1 MRTKVTASIIMLTIS
16 IAVQAKPEKI
26 TVTGVVEQYKAW
38 TEITDNNGSVMLP
51 LGGKEEKKL
60 LKKCKV
66 GVMCEVTAI
75 VDDAVDDADD
85 AAKVLDAKRVK

>member
-1 MRTKVTASIIMLTIS
+1 MLATS
-16 IAVQAKPEKI
+16 VAVQAQPEKI
-26 TVTGVVEQYKAW
+26 TVTGVVEQYRAW
-38 TEITDNNGSVMLP
+38 TSVTDNSGSVMLP

-60 LKKCKV
+60 LKKCKI
-66 GVMCEVTAI
+66 GKMCEVTAI

>member
-1 MRTKVTASIIMLTIS
+1 MLAIS
-16 IAVQAKPEKI
+16 IAAQAQPEKI
-26 TVTGVVEQYKAW
+26 TVTGVVEQERAW
-38 TEITDNNGSVMLP
+38 TSVDRVMLP

-75 VDDAVDDADD
+75 IDDAVDDADD